1 MFAANYFGHPYFA
14 QAYPIY
20 SSGTNVTANIT
31 GVNSAGLAGTM
42 TVTGTAN
49 VPLTGAASQGLPGIL
64 TVTTTGGVT
73 GGGGRGS
80 PPPPLKHRGLPRR
93 DVSVRLPSQG
103 IYATTG
109 ILSVRIDTD
118 EWDELLARDLAD
130 LQELMELAIRRQ

>member
-14 QAYPIY
+14 QSYPVY

-31 GVNSAGLAGTM
+31 GVSSAGLAGTM

-49 VPLTGAASQGLPGIL
+49 VPLTGAASQGLAGTL
-64 TVTTTGGVT
+64 TVTTGGLT

-80 PPPPLKHRGLPRR
+80 PPPRPRHLPASRR

-103 IYATTG
+103 IYAATG

-130 LQELMELAIRRQ
+130 LQELMELATRRR